1 MDQLI
6 DGEFEG
12 QDTIRIDG
20 LEIQTSLAMLVSPM
34 SAIAESYR
42 RIRTNLQFSRP
53 DKDLRTLAISS
64 AEKGEG
70 KSTTS
75 SNLALALASAGKNTL
90 LVDAD
95 LRRPRAHDLLGLSR
109 SPGLSHLL
117 YDDGVE
123 VDDFKTDIDG
133 LWMLPAGETVP
144 NPAELLGSERMQDVM
159 ENLRGRFD
167 YILFDTPPVLL
178 FSDALA
184 LASHCDGTILVAS
197 AGQTD
202 GRAFDHAV
210 DLLHD
215 VEADTIGCVLNRYDA
230 SSFLQGYGY
239 NYGYAHSY
247 KRLEE
252 HYAQEPR
259 DDGILSWLRRF

>member
-1 MDQLI
+1 M
-6 DGEFEG
+6 
-12 QDTIRIDG
+12 
-20 LEIQTSLAMLVSPM
+20 
-34 SAIAESYR
+34 
-42 RIRTNLQFSRP
+42 
-53 DKDLRTLAISS
+53 
-64 AEKGEG
+64 
-70 KSTTS
+70 
-75 SNLALALASAGKNTL
+75 
-90 LVDAD
+90 
-95 LRRPRAHDLLGLSR
+95 GLSR

-117 YDDGVE
+117 YDDDVE
-123 VDDFKTDIDG
+123 VNDFKTEIDR
-133 LWMLPAGETVP
+133 LWVLPAGESVP
-144 NPAELLGSERMQDVM
+144 NPAELLGSDRMRDVID
-159 ENLRGRFD
+159 NLRERFD

-184 LASHCDGTILVAS
+184 LSSNCDGTVLVAA
-197 AGQTD
+197 AGRTD

-252 HYAQEPR
+252 HYAEAPDADSR
-259 DDGILSWLRRF
+259 LSWFRKR